1 MLPFLQ
7 SFFSLPPQLMTALG
21 TVLGFAVLGDL
32 NGDQQNALGNF
43 LMLIAQIM
51 ETNAAQLQLLEDQQT
66 ARQTARQK
74 AQLQDQ
80 LDEIRRQL
88 SNLEQEV
95 YGQNP
100 PERPN

>member
-1 MLPFLQ
+1 
-7 SFFSLPPQLMTALG
+7 MTALG

-66 ARQTARQK
+66 AWQTARQK

-95 YGQNP
+95 YGQSP

>member
-1 MLPFLQ
+1 
-7 SFFSLPPQLMTALG
+7 MTALG